1 MHSKTQTLRFE
12 TEKGIDGMK
21 KTLSIVLCVVMLF
34 ALTVPAFAASGK
46 NYYDYENY
54 MCVGDSIAAGCGLA
68 RDGKPTNFDQNA
80 EDYTKVYSN
89 NYIYLGYDFAAAP
102 NAYHSLVANELGA
115 NLLQCARSGLR
126 AVELRYMLDGTYND
140 YDKDRIWGNT
150 YFDTDGNGF
159 TTADLDAL
167 NAYVKY
173 SDKIKQAD
181 LISINVGSND
191 VFSFA
196 LNVVLRELTKDT
208 SDPTLNAI
216 KEYLEKT
223 GNIGAAFGKLID
235 AYQSMGKI
243 ADLATA
249 LTTTMNK
256 AYMQFTVNYAAVIER
271 IYEINPDITIVGV
284 GVYNP
289 FDGFRLSADS
299 NLDLSGIASPVV
311 AAINAHIASYKL
323 KYSNF
328 CYADVVGTQTYPM
341 SYDDHYFWEYFT
353 LKVHPDIEGYQ
364 FMTKQILDALPEAPL
379 PAPAVTSA
387 TDPASGKIMLN
398 WAAVRGAA
406 KYEVYRSLT
415 KYGPFVKMTSTDGT
429 DCTDTSAK
437 AGYTYY
443 YKVRAVAADGTK
455 GDYSSVV
462 YRTCDCVAPVVKGGN
477 NAATGKV
484 TLTWD
489 KVSGAK
495 EYVVYRANYSN
506 GTYTKMFTTKNTS
519 YTNTTANAG
528 YTYYYKVKAISYKTA
543 YADSAMSNM
552 VTRTCDCAAPA
563 VKIAL
568 NSDGHPKLTWDKVT
582 GAEKYRV
589 YRSTDGKNFSY
600 YYTATATYFNNNSA
614 TAGATYYYKVM
625 AVSARSSY
633 ANSAMSSVVSIRA
646 R

>member
-1 MHSKTQTLRFE
+1 
-12 TEKGIDGMK
+12 MK
-21 KTLSIVLCVVMLF
+21 KILSIVLCVVMLF

-68 RDGKPTNFDQNA
+68 RDGKPTNFDQTVD
-80 EDYTKVYSN
+80 DYTKVYSN
-89 NYIYLGYDFAAAP
+89 NYIYLGYDFNAAP
-102 NAYHSLVANELGA
+102 AAYHSLVANELGA
-115 NLLQCARSGLR
+115 NLLQCARSALR
-126 AVELRYMLDGTYND
+126 AVEFRYFLDGTYND
-140 YDKDRIWGNT
+140 YDESCIWGNI
-150 YFDTDGNGF
+150 YYDSDGNGF
-159 TTADLDAL
+159 ALPDLDAV
-167 NAYVKY
+167 NAYVNY
-173 SDKIKQAD
+173 PEKIKQAD
-181 LISINVGSND
+181 LLSINVGSND
-191 VFSFA
+191 VFSFT

-216 KEYLEKT
+216 KDFLDKT
-223 GNIGAAFGKLID
+223 GNVGAAFGKLIA
-235 AYQSMGKI
+235 AYQPMGKT
-243 ADLATA
+243 ADLVRA
-249 LTTTMNK
+249 LTETMNK
-256 AYMQFTVNYAAVIER
+256 AYNQFTVNYEAIMKEV
-271 IYEINPDITIVGV
+271 YKLNPDITVVGV

-289 FDGFRLSADS
+289 FTYFRLSED
-299 NLDLSGIASPVV
+299 NQLDLSGIAAPIVT
-311 AAINAHIASYKL
+311 AINAHIASYKL
-323 KYSNF
+323 KYDNF
-328 CYADVVGTQTYPM
+328 YYADVVGTETYPM
-341 SYDDHYFWEYFT
+341 NYDDRYFWEYFT
-353 LKVHPDIEGYQ
+353 LKVHPTIEGHQ
-364 FMTKQILDALPEAPL
+364 FMAQQILDALPEAPL

-387 TDPASGKIMLN
+387 TDPASGKIMLK
-398 WAAVRGAA
+398 WAAVKNAE
-406 KYEVYRSLT
+406 KYEVYRSSSKGGLYT
-415 KYGPFVKMTSTDGT
+415 KKITTDELG
-429 DCTDTSAK
+429 CTDTSAK

-443 YKVRAVAADGTK
+443 YKVRAVTADGTK

-462 YRTCDCVAPVVKGGN
+462 YRTCDCAAPVVKGGN

-495 EYVVYRANYSN
+495 EYVVYRADYSN
-506 GTYTKMFTTKNTS
+506 GTYTKMYTTKNTS

-552 VTRTCDCAAPA
+552 VTRTCDCAAPV

-614 TAGATYYYKVM
+614 TAGTTYYYKVM
-625 AVSARSSY
+625 AVSARTSY
-633 ANSAMSSVVSIRA
+633 ADSAMSSVVSIRA
-646 R
+646 K

>member
-1 MHSKTQTLRFE
+1 
-12 TEKGIDGMK
+12 MK

-68 RDGKPTNFDQNA
+68 RDGKPTNFDQTVD
-80 EDYTKVYSN
+80 DYTKVYSN
-89 NYIYLGYDFAAAP
+89 DYIYLGHDFNAAP
-102 NAYHSLVANELGA
+102 AAYHSLVANELGA
-115 NLLQCARSGLR
+115 NLLQCARSALR
-126 AVELRYMLDGTYND
+126 AVEFRYFLDGTYND
-140 YDKDRIWGNT
+140 YDESCIWGNI
-150 YFDTDGNGF
+150 YYDSDGNGF
-159 TTADLDAL
+159 ALPDLDAV
-167 NAYVKY
+167 NAYVNY
-173 SDKIKQAD
+173 PEKIKQAD
-181 LISINVGSND
+181 LLSINVGSND
-191 VFSFA
+191 VFSFT

-216 KEYLEKT
+216 KDFLDKT
-223 GNIGAAFGKLID
+223 GNVGAAFGKLID
-235 AYQSMGKI
+235 AYQSMGKT
-243 ADLATA
+243 ADLVRA
-249 LTTTMNK
+249 LTETMNK
-256 AYMQFTVNYAAVIER
+256 AYNQFTVNYEAIMKEV
-271 IYEINPDITIVGV
+271 YKLNPDITVVGV

-289 FDGFRLSADS
+289 FTYFRLSED
-299 NLDLSGIASPVV
+299 NQLDLSGIAAPIVT
-311 AAINAHIASYKL
+311 AINAHIASYKL
-323 KYSNF
+323 KYDNF
-328 CYADVVGTQTYPM
+328 YYADVVGTETYPM
-341 SYDDHYFWEYFT
+341 NYDDRYFWEYFI
-353 LKVHPDIEGYQ
+353 LKVHPTIEGHQ
-364 FMTKQILDALPEAPL
+364 FMAQQILNALPEAPL

-387 TDPASGKIMLN
+387 TDPASGKIMLK
-398 WAAVRGAA
+398 WAAVKNAE
-406 KYEVYRSLT
+406 KYEVYRSSSKGGLYT
-415 KYGPFVKMTSTDGT
+415 KKITTDELG
-429 DCTDTSAK
+429 CTDTSAK

-443 YKVRAVAADGTK
+443 YKVRAVTADGTK

-462 YRTCDCVAPVVKGGN
+462 YRTCDCAAPVVKGGN

-495 EYVVYRANYSN
+495 EYVVYRADYSN
-506 GTYTKMFTTKNTS
+506 GTYTKMYTTKNTS

-552 VTRTCDCAAPA
+552 VTRTCDCAAPV

-614 TAGATYYYKVM
+614 TAGTTYYYKVM
-625 AVSARSSY
+625 AVSARTSY
-633 ANSAMSSVVSIRA
+633 ADSAMSSVVSIRA
-646 R
+646 K

>member
-1 MHSKTQTLRFE
+1 
-12 TEKGIDGMK
+12 MK

-140 YDKDRIWGNT
+140 YDKDCIWGNT

-208 SDPTLNAI
+208 SDPVLNAI

-323 KYSNF
+323 KCSNF

-387 TDPASGKIMLN
+387 TDPATGKITLN
-398 WAAVRGAA
+398 WAAVKNAE

-429 DCTDTSAK
+429 GCTDTSAK

-462 YRTCDCVAPVVKGGN
+462 YRTCDCAAPVVKGGN
-477 NAATGKV
+477 NAATGKI

-568 NSDGHPKLTWDKVT
+568 NSDGHPKLTWDKVN

-600 YYTATATYFNNNSA
+600 CYTATATYFNNNSA
-614 TAGATYYYKVM
+614 TAGTTYYYKVM
-625 AVSARSSY
+625 AVSARTSY

>member
-1 MHSKTQTLRFE
+1 
-12 TEKGIDGMK
+12 MK
-21 KTLSIVLCVVMLF
+21 Y
-34 ALTVPAFAASGK
+34 P
-46 NYYDYENY
+46 
-54 MCVGDSIAAGCGLA
+54 
-68 RDGKPTNFDQNA
+68 
-80 EDYTKVYSN
+80 
-89 NYIYLGYDFAAAP
+89 
-102 NAYHSLVANELGA
+102 
-115 NLLQCARSGLR
+115 
-126 AVELRYMLDGTYND
+126 
-140 YDKDRIWGNT
+140 
-150 YFDTDGNGF
+150 
-159 TTADLDAL
+159 
-167 NAYVKY
+167 
-173 SDKIKQAD
+173 DKIKQAD

-216 KEYLEKT
+216 KKYLEKT

-364 FMTKQILDALPEAPL
+364 FMAKQILDALPEAPL

-387 TDPASGKIMLN
+387 TDPASGKIMLK
-398 WAAVRGAA
+398 WAAVKNAE
-406 KYEVYRSLT
+406 KYEVYRSLSKGGLYT
-415 KYGPFVKMTSTDGT
+415 KKITTDELG
-429 DCTDTSAK
+429 CTDTSAK

-443 YKVRAVAADGTK
+443 YKVRAVTADGTK

-462 YRTCDCVAPVVKGGN
+462 YRTCDCAAPVVKGGN
-477 NAATGKV
+477 NASTGKV

-519 YTNTTANAG
+519 YTNTSANAG
-528 YTYYYKVKAISYKTA
+528 YTYYYKVKAISSKTA

-614 TAGATYYYKVM
+614 TAGTTYYYKVM
-625 AVSARSSY
+625 AVSARTSY
-633 ANSAMSSVVSIRA
+633 ADSAMSSVVSIRA
-646 R
+646 K

>member
-1 MHSKTQTLRFE
+1 
-12 TEKGIDGMK
+12 MK

-89 NYIYLGYDFAAAP
+89 DYIYLGYDFAAAP

-140 YDKDRIWGNT
+140 YDKDCIWGNT

-208 SDPTLNAI
+208 SNPALNAI

-243 ADLATA
+243 ADLTSA

-256 AYMQFTVNYAAVIER
+256 AYMQFTVNYAAVIEK

-289 FDGFRLSADS
+289 FDGLRLSADS
-299 NLDLSGIASPVV
+299 NLDLSGIASPIVT
-311 AAINAHIASYKL
+311 AINTHIKGLKL
-323 KYSNF
+323 THSNYY
-328 CYADVVGTQTYPM
+328 YADIVGTPTYPM
-341 SYDDHYFWEYFT
+341 NYDDQYFWEYFN
-353 LKVHPDIEGYQ
+353 LKMHPTIEGHKYI
-364 FMTKQILDALPEAPL
+364 TGKILDALPTAPL
-379 PAPAVTSA
+379 AAPAVAAGNDAA
-387 TDPASGKIMLN
+387 TGKITLS

-406 KYEVYRSLT
+406 SYDVYRSLT
-415 KYGPFVKMTSTDGT
+415 KYGPFVKMTSTDGAS
-429 DCTDTSAK
+429 CTDTSAK
-437 AGYTYY
+437 VGYTYY

-455 GDYSSVV
+455 SDYSTVV
-462 YRTCDCVAPVVKGGN
+462 SRTCDCAAPVVKGGN
-477 NAATGKV
+477 NASTGKV

-528 YTYYYKVKAISYKTA
+528 YTYYYKVKAISSKTSD
-543 YADSAMSNM
+543 ADSALSAM
-552 VTRTCDCAAPA
+552 VTRTCDCAAP
-563 VKIAL
+563 VVRIAL

-582 GAEKYRV
+582 GADRYWV

-600 YYTATATYFNNNSA
+600 YYTAKTTYFNNNSA
-614 TAGATYYYKVM
+614 TAGAAYYYKVM

-633 ANSAMSSVVSIRA
+633 ANSAMSSVVSITA
-646 R
+646 K

>member
-1 MHSKTQTLRFE
+1 
-12 TEKGIDGMK
+12 MK

-216 KEYLEKT
+216 KKYLEKT

-243 ADLATA
+243 ADLTSA

-462 YRTCDCVAPVVKGGN
+462 YRTCDCAAPVVKGGN
-477 NAATGKV
+477 NASTGKV

-495 EYVVYRANYSN
+495 QYVVYRANYSN

-528 YTYYYKVKAISYKTA
+528 YTYYYKVKAISSKTSD
-543 YADSAMSNM
+543 ADSALSAM

-563 VKIAL
+563 VKIDL

-614 TAGATYYYKVM
+614 TAGTTYYYKVM
-625 AVSARSSY
+625 AVSARTSY
-633 ANSAMSSVVSIRA
+633 ADSVMSSVVSIRA
-646 R
+646 K

>member
-1 MHSKTQTLRFE
+1 
-12 TEKGIDGMK
+12 MK

-89 NYIYLGYDFAAAP
+89 DYIYLGYDFAAAP

-173 SDKIKQAD
+173 PDKIKQAD

-216 KEYLEKT
+216 KKYLEKT

-243 ADLATA
+243 ADLAAA

-284 GVYNP
+284 SVYNP

-341 SYDDHYFWEYFT
+341 NYDDHYFWEYFS

-364 FMTKQILDALPEAPL
+364 FMAKQILDALPEAPL

-387 TDPASGKIMLN
+387 TDPASGKIMLK
-398 WAAVRGAA
+398 WAAVKNAE
-406 KYEVYRSLT
+406 KYEVYRSLSKSGLYT
-415 KYGPFVKMTSTDGT
+415 KKITTDELS
-429 DCTDTSAK
+429 CTDTSAK

-462 YRTCDCVAPVVKGGN
+462 YRTCDCAAPVVKGGN

-519 YTNTTANAG
+519 YTNTSANAG
-528 YTYYYKVKAISYKTA
+528 YTYYYKVKAISSKTA
-543 YADSAMSNM
+543 YADSAMSNI
-552 VTRTCDCAAPA
+552 VTRTCDCAAPV

-614 TAGATYYYKVM
+614 TAGTTYYYKVM
-625 AVSARSSY
+625 AVSARTSY

-646 R
+646 K

>member
-1 MHSKTQTLRFE
+1 
-12 TEKGIDGMK
+12 MK

-89 NYIYLGYDFAAAP
+89 DYIYLGYDFAAAP

-140 YDKDRIWGNT
+140 YDKDCIWGNT

-208 SDPTLNAI
+208 SNPALNAI

-243 ADLATA
+243 ADLTSA

-256 AYMQFTVNYAAVIER
+256 AYMQFTVNYAAVIEK

-289 FDGFRLSADS
+289 FDGLRLSADS
-299 NLDLSGIASPVV
+299 NLDLSGITAPVV
-311 AAINAHIASYKL
+311 TSINTHIKGLKL
-323 KYSNF
+323 TYSNYY
-328 CYADVVGTQTYPM
+328 YADIVGTPTYPM
-341 SYDDHYFWEYFT
+341 NYDDQYFWEYFN
-353 LKVHPDIEGYQ
+353 LKMHPTIEGHKYIAEKI
-364 FMTKQILDALPEAPL
+364 FDALPTAPL
-379 PAPAVTSA
+379 AAPAVAAGNDAA
-387 TDPASGKIMLN
+387 TGKITLS

-429 DCTDTSAK
+429 GCTDTSAK
-437 AGYTYY
+437 VGYAYY

-455 GDYSSVV
+455 SDYSTVV
-462 YRTCDCVAPVVKGGN
+462 SRTCDCAAPVVKGGN
-477 NAATGKV
+477 NASTGKV

-528 YTYYYKVKAISYKTA
+528 YTYYYKVQAISSKTSD
-543 YADSAMSNM
+543 ADSALSAM
-552 VTRTCDCAAPA
+552 VTRTCDCAAPV

-582 GAEKYRV
+582 GADRYWV

-600 YYTATATYFNNNSA
+600 YYTAKTTYFNNNSA
-614 TAGATYYYKVM
+614 TAGATYYYKVV
-625 AVSARSSY
+625 AASARSSY

-646 R
+646 K

>member
-1 MHSKTQTLRFE
+1 MHLKTQTLRFE

-208 SDPTLNAI
+208 SDPVLNAI

-341 SYDDHYFWEYFT
+341 SYDDHYFWEYFS

-364 FMTKQILDALPEAPL
+364 FMAKQILDALPEAPL

-443 YKVRAVAADGTK
+443 YKVRAVTADGTK

-462 YRTCDCVAPVVKGGN
+462 YRTCDCAAPVVKGGN
-477 NAATGKV
+477 NASTGKV

-519 YTNTTANAG
+519 YTNTSANAG

-568 NSDGHPKLTWDKVT
+568 NSDGHPKLTWDKVN

-614 TAGATYYYKVM
+614 TAGTTYYYKVM

-646 R
+646 K

>member
-89 NYIYLGYDFAAAP
+89 DYIYLGYDFAAAP

-208 SDPTLNAI
+208 SDPVLNAI
-216 KEYLEKT
+216 KDYLEKT

-341 SYDDHYFWEYFT
+341 SYDDHYFWEYFS

-387 TDPASGKIMLN
+387 TDPASGKITLN
-398 WAAVRGAA
+398 WAAVKNAE

-415 KYGPFVKMTSTDGT
+415 KYGPFVKMTSTDETG
-429 DCTDTSAK
+429 CTDTSAK

-462 YRTCDCVAPVVKGGN
+462 YRTCDCAAPVVKGGN
-477 NAATGKV
+477 NASTGKV

-519 YTNTTANAG
+519 YTNTSANAG

-563 VKIAL
+563 VKIDL

-625 AVSARSSY
+625 AVSARTSY
-633 ANSAMSSVVSIRA
+633 ADSAMSSVVSIRA
-646 R
+646 K

>member
-1 MHSKTQTLRFE
+1 
-12 TEKGIDGMK
+12 MK
-21 KTLSIVLCVVMLF
+21 KILSIVLCVVMLF

-68 RDGKPTNFDQNA
+68 RDGKPTNFDQTVD
-80 EDYTKVYSN
+80 DYTKVYSN
-89 NYIYLGYDFAAAP
+89 NYIYLGYDFNAAP
-102 NAYHSLVANELGA
+102 AAYHSLVANELGA
-115 NLLQCARSGLR
+115 NLLQCARSALR
-126 AVELRYMLDGTYND
+126 AVEFRYFLDGTYND
-140 YDKDRIWGNT
+140 YDESCIWGNI
-150 YFDTDGNGF
+150 YYDSDGNGF
-159 TTADLDAL
+159 ALPELDAV
-167 NAYVKY
+167 NAYVNY
-173 SDKIKQAD
+173 PEKIKQAD
-181 LISINVGSND
+181 LLSINVGPND

-216 KEYLEKT
+216 KDFLDKT
-223 GNIGAAFGKLID
+223 GNVGAAFGKLID
-235 AYQSMGKI
+235 AYQSMGKT
-243 ADLATA
+243 ADLVRA
-249 LTTTMNK
+249 LTETMNK
-256 AYMQFTVNYAAVIER
+256 AYNQFTVNYEAIMKEV
-271 IYEINPDITIVGV
+271 YKLNPDITVVGV
-284 GVYNP
+284 SVYNP
-289 FDGFRLSADS
+289 STYFRLSED
-299 NLDLSGIASPVV
+299 NQLDLSGIAAPIVT
-311 AAINAHIASYKL
+311 AINAHIASYKL
-323 KYSNF
+323 KYDNF
-328 CYADVVGTQTYPM
+328 YYADVVGTETYPM
-341 SYDDHYFWEYFT
+341 NYDDRYFWEYFT
-353 LKVHPDIEGYQ
+353 LKVHPTIEGHQ
-364 FMTKQILDALPEAPL
+364 FMAQQILNALPEAPL

-387 TDPASGKIMLN
+387 TDPASGKIMLK
-398 WAAVRGAA
+398 WAAVKNAE
-406 KYEVYRSLT
+406 KYEVYRSSSKGGLYT
-415 KYGPFVKMTSTDGT
+415 KKITTDELG
-429 DCTDTSAK
+429 CTDTSAK

-443 YKVRAVAADGTK
+443 YKVRAVTADGTK

-462 YRTCDCVAPVVKGGN
+462 YRTCDCAAPVVKGGN

-495 EYVVYRANYSN
+495 EYVVYRADYSN
-506 GTYTKMFTTKNTS
+506 GTYTKMYTTKNTS

-552 VTRTCDCAAPA
+552 VTRTCDCAAPV

-614 TAGATYYYKVM
+614 TAGTTYYYKVM
-625 AVSARSSY
+625 AVSARTSY
-633 ANSAMSSVVSIRA
+633 ADSAMSSVVSIRA
-646 R
+646 K

>member
-1 MHSKTQTLRFE
+1 LRFE

-21 KTLSIVLCVVMLF
+21 KILSIVLCVVMLF

-68 RDGKPTNFDQNA
+68 RDGKPTNFDQTVD
-80 EDYTKVYSN
+80 DYTKVYSN
-89 NYIYLGYDFAAAP
+89 NYIYLGYDFNAAP
-102 NAYHSLVANELGA
+102 AAYHSLVANELGA
-115 NLLQCARSGLR
+115 NLLQCARSALR
-126 AVELRYMLDGTYND
+126 AVEFRYFLDGTYND
-140 YDKDRIWGNT
+140 YDESCIWGNI
-150 YFDTDGNGF
+150 YYDSDGNGF
-159 TTADLDAL
+159 ALPDLDAV
-167 NAYVKY
+167 NAYVNY
-173 SDKIKQAD
+173 PEKIKQAD
-181 LISINVGSND
+181 LLSINVGSND
-191 VFSFA
+191 VFSFT

-216 KEYLEKT
+216 KDFLDKT
-223 GNIGAAFGKLID
+223 GNVGAAFGKLID
-235 AYQSMGKI
+235 AYQSMGKT
-243 ADLATA
+243 ADLVRA
-249 LTTTMNK
+249 LTETMNK
-256 AYMQFTVNYAAVIER
+256 AYNQFTVNYEAIMKEV
-271 IYEINPDITIVGV
+271 YKLNPDITVVGV

-289 FDGFRLSADS
+289 FTYFRLSED
-299 NLDLSGIASPVV
+299 NQLDLSGIAAPIVT
-311 AAINAHIASYKL
+311 AINAHIASYKL
-323 KYSNF
+323 KYDNF
-328 CYADVVGTQTYPM
+328 YYADVVGTETYPM
-341 SYDDHYFWEYFT
+341 NYDDRYFWEYFT
-353 LKVHPDIEGYQ
+353 LKVHPTIEGHQ
-364 FMTKQILDALPEAPL
+364 FMAQQILDALPEAPL
-379 PAPAVTSA
+379 PAPAVTSD
-387 TDPASGKIMLN
+387 TDPASGKIMLK
-398 WAAVRGAA
+398 WAAVKNAE
-406 KYEVYRSLT
+406 KYEVYRSSSKGGLYT
-415 KYGPFVKMTSTDGT
+415 KKITTDELG
-429 DCTDTSAK
+429 CTDTSAK

-443 YKVRAVAADGTK
+443 YKVRAVTADGTK

-462 YRTCDCVAPVVKGGN
+462 YRTCDCAAPVVKGGN

-495 EYVVYRANYSN
+495 EYVVYRADYSN
-506 GTYTKMFTTKNTS
+506 GTYTKMYTTKNTS

-552 VTRTCDCAAPA
+552 VTRTCDCAAPV

-614 TAGATYYYKVM
+614 TAGTTYYYKVM
-625 AVSARSSY
+625 AVSARTSY
-633 ANSAMSSVVSIRA
+633 ADSAMSSVVSIRA
-646 R
+646 K

>member
-1 MHSKTQTLRFE
+1 
-12 TEKGIDGMK
+12 MK
-21 KTLSIVLCVVMLF
+21 KILSIVLCVVMLF

-68 RDGKPTNFDQNA
+68 RDGKPTNFDQTVD
-80 EDYTKVYSN
+80 DYTKVYSN
-89 NYIYLGYDFAAAP
+89 NYIYLGYDFNAAP
-102 NAYHSLVANELGA
+102 AAYHSLVANELGA
-115 NLLQCARSGLR
+115 NLLQCARSALR
-126 AVELRYMLDGTYND
+126 AVEFRYFLDGTYND
-140 YDKDRIWGNT
+140 YDESCIWGNI
-150 YFDTDGNGF
+150 YYDSDCNGF
-159 TTADLDAL
+159 ALPDLDAV
-167 NAYVKY
+167 NAYVNY
-173 SDKIKQAD
+173 PEKIKQAD
-181 LISINVGSND
+181 LLSINVGSND
-191 VFSFA
+191 VFSFT
-196 LNVVLRELTKDT
+196 LNVVLRELTEDT

-216 KEYLEKT
+216 KDFLDKT
-223 GNIGAAFGKLID
+223 GNVGAAFGKLID
-235 AYQSMGKI
+235 AYQSMGKT
-243 ADLATA
+243 ADLVRA
-249 LTTTMNK
+249 LTETMNK
-256 AYMQFTVNYAAVIER
+256 AYNQFTVNYEAIMKEV
-271 IYEINPDITIVGV
+271 YKLNPDITVVGV

-289 FDGFRLSADS
+289 FTYFRLSED
-299 NLDLSGIASPVV
+299 NQLDLSGIAAPIVT
-311 AAINAHIASYKL
+311 AINAHIASYKL
-323 KYSNF
+323 KYDNF
-328 CYADVVGTQTYPM
+328 YYADVVGTETYPM
-341 SYDDHYFWEYFT
+341 NYDDRYFWEYFT
-353 LKVHPDIEGYQ
+353 LKVHPTIEGHQ
-364 FMTKQILDALPEAPL
+364 FMAQQILDALPEAPL

-387 TDPASGKIMLN
+387 TDPASGKIMLK
-398 WAAVRGAA
+398 WAAVKNAE
-406 KYEVYRSLT
+406 KYEVYRSSSKGGLYT
-415 KYGPFVKMTSTDGT
+415 KKITTDELG
-429 DCTDTSAK
+429 CTDTSAK

-443 YKVRAVAADGTK
+443 YKVRAVTADGTK

-462 YRTCDCVAPVVKGGN
+462 YRTCDCAAPVVKGGN

-495 EYVVYRANYSN
+495 EYVVYRADYSN
-506 GTYTKMFTTKNTS
+506 GTYTKMYTTKNTS

-614 TAGATYYYKVM
+614 TAGTTYYYKVM
-625 AVSARSSY
+625 AVSARTSY
-633 ANSAMSSVVSIRA
+633 ADSAMSSVVSIRA
-646 R
+646 K

>member
-140 YDKDRIWGNT
+140 YDKDCIWGNT

-364 FMTKQILDALPEAPL
+364 FMAKQILDALPEAPL

-429 DCTDTSAK
+429 GCTDTSAK
-437 AGYTYY
+437 VGYTYY
-443 YKVRAVAADGTK
+443 YKVRAVTADGTK

-462 YRTCDCVAPVVKGGN
+462 YRTCDCAAPVVKGGN

-568 NSDGHPKLTWDKVT
+568 NSDGHPKLTWDKVN

-600 YYTATATYFNNNSA
+600 CYTATATYFNNNSA
-614 TAGATYYYKVM
+614 TAGTTYYYKVM
-625 AVSARSSY
+625 AVSARTSY

>member
-1 MHSKTQTLRFE
+1 
-12 TEKGIDGMK
+12 MK
-21 KTLSIVLCVVMLF
+21 KILSIVLCVVMLF

-68 RDGKPTNFDQNA
+68 RDGKPTNFDQTVD
-80 EDYTKVYSN
+80 DYTKVYSN
-89 NYIYLGYDFAAAP
+89 NYIYLGYDFNAAP
-102 NAYHSLVANELGA
+102 AAYHSLVANELGA
-115 NLLQCARSGLR
+115 NLLQCARSALR
-126 AVELRYMLDGTYND
+126 AVEFRYFLDVTYND
-140 YDKDRIWGNT
+140 YDESCIWGNI
-150 YFDTDGNGF
+150 YYDSDGNGF
-159 TTADLDAL
+159 ALPDLDAV
-167 NAYVKY
+167 NAYVNY
-173 SDKIKQAD
+173 PEKIKQAD
-181 LISINVGSND
+181 LLSINVGSND
-191 VFSFA
+191 VFSFT

-216 KEYLEKT
+216 KDFLDKT
-223 GNIGAAFGKLID
+223 GNVGAAFGKLID
-235 AYQSMGKI
+235 AYQSMGKT
-243 ADLATA
+243 ADLVRA
-249 LTTTMNK
+249 LTETMNK
-256 AYMQFTVNYAAVIER
+256 AYNQFTVNYEAIMKEV
-271 IYEINPDITIVGV
+271 YKLNPDITVVGV

-289 FDGFRLSADS
+289 FTYFRLSED
-299 NLDLSGIASPVV
+299 NQLDLSGIAAPIVT
-311 AAINAHIASYKL
+311 AINAHIASYKL
-323 KYSNF
+323 KYDNF
-328 CYADVVGTQTYPM
+328 YYADVVGTETYPM
-341 SYDDHYFWEYFT
+341 NYDDRYFWEYFT
-353 LKVHPDIEGYQ
+353 LKVHPTIEGHQ
-364 FMTKQILDALPEAPL
+364 FMAQQILDALPEAPL

-387 TDPASGKIMLN
+387 TDPASGKIMLK
-398 WAAVRGAA
+398 WAAVKNAE
-406 KYEVYRSLT
+406 KYEVYRSSSKGGLYT
-415 KYGPFVKMTSTDGT
+415 KKITTDELG
-429 DCTDTSAK
+429 CTDTSAK

-443 YKVRAVAADGTK
+443 YKVRAVTADGTK

-462 YRTCDCVAPVVKGGN
+462 YRTCDCAAPVVKGGN

-495 EYVVYRANYSN
+495 EYVVYRADYSN
-506 GTYTKMFTTKNTS
+506 GTYTKMYTTKNTS

-552 VTRTCDCAAPA
+552 VTRTCDCAAPV

-614 TAGATYYYKVM
+614 TAGTTYYYKVM
-625 AVSARSSY
+625 AVSARTSY
-633 ANSAMSSVVSIRA
+633 ADSAMSSVVSIRA
-646 R
+646 K

>member
-1 MHSKTQTLRFE
+1 
-12 TEKGIDGMK
+12 MK

-80 EDYTKVYSN
+80 ENYTTVYSN

-140 YDKDRIWGNT
+140 YDKDCIWGNT

-167 NAYVKY
+167 DAYVKY

-208 SDPTLNAI
+208 SDPVLNAI

-341 SYDDHYFWEYFT
+341 SYDDHYFWEYFS

-379 PAPAVTSA
+379 PTPAVTSA

-398 WAAVRGAA
+398 WAAVKNAE

-429 DCTDTSAK
+429 GCTDTSAK

-455 GDYSSVV
+455 SDYSTVV
-462 YRTCDCVAPVVKGGN
+462 YRTCDCAAPVVKGGN
-477 NAATGKV
+477 NASTGKV

-625 AVSARSSY
+625 AVSARTSY

-646 R
+646 K

>member
-140 YDKDRIWGNT
+140 YDKDCIWGNT

-173 SDKIKQAD
+173 PDKIKQAD

-398 WAAVRGAA
+398 WAEVKNAE

-415 KYGPFVKMTSTDGT
+415 KNGPFVKMTSTDGT
-429 DCTDTSAK
+429 GCTDTSAK

-443 YKVRAVAADGTK
+443 YKVRAVTADGTK
-455 GDYSSVV
+455 GDYSTVV
-462 YRTCDCVAPVVKGGN
+462 YRTCDCAAPVVKGGN
-477 NAATGKV
+477 NAFTGKV

-519 YTNTTANAG
+519 YTNTSANAG

-625 AVSARSSY
+625 AVSARTSY

-646 R
+646 K

>member
-89 NYIYLGYDFAAAP
+89 DYIYLGYDFAAAP

-140 YDKDRIWGNT
+140 YDKDCIWGNT

-208 SDPTLNAI
+208 SDPVLNAI

-341 SYDDHYFWEYFT
+341 SYDDHYFWEYFS

-364 FMTKQILDALPEAPL
+364 FMAKQILDALPEAPL

-462 YRTCDCVAPVVKGGN
+462 YRTCDCAAPVVKGGN

-614 TAGATYYYKVM
+614 TAGTTYYYKVM
-625 AVSARSSY
+625 AASARTSY
-633 ANSAMSSVVSIRA
+633 ADSAMSSVVSIRA
-646 R
+646 K

>member
-1 MHSKTQTLRFE
+1 
-12 TEKGIDGMK
+12 MK

-126 AVELRYMLDGTYND
+126 AVELRYMLEGTYND
-140 YDKDRIWGNT
+140 YDKDCIWGNT

-208 SDPTLNAI
+208 SDPVLNAI
-216 KEYLEKT
+216 KDYLEKT

-256 AYMQFTVNYAAVIER
+256 AYMQFTVNYAAVIEK
-271 IYEINPDITIVGV
+271 IYDINPDITIVGV

-289 FDGFRLSADS
+289 FDGFRLSEDS

-341 SYDDHYFWEYFT
+341 SYDDHYFWEYFS

-387 TDPASGKIMLN
+387 TDPASGKITLK
-398 WAAVRGAA
+398 WAAVKNAE

-455 GDYSSVV
+455 GDYSTVV
-462 YRTCDCVAPVVKGGN
+462 YRTCDCAAPVVKGGN
-477 NAATGKV
+477 NASTGKV

-519 YTNTTANAG
+519 YTNTSANAG

-568 NSDGHPKLTWDKVT
+568 NSDGHPKLTWDKVN

-614 TAGATYYYKVM
+614 TAGTTYYYKVM
-625 AVSARSSY
+625 AASARTSY
-633 ANSAMSSVVSIRA
+633 ADSAMSSVVSIRA

>member
-1 MHSKTQTLRFE
+1 
-12 TEKGIDGMK
+12 MK

-126 AVELRYMLDGTYND
+126 AVELRYMLEGTYND
-140 YDKDRIWGNT
+140 YDKDCIWGNT

-208 SDPTLNAI
+208 SDPVLNAI

-341 SYDDHYFWEYFT
+341 SYDDHYFWEYFS

-364 FMTKQILDALPEAPL
+364 FMAKQILDALPEAPL
-379 PAPAVTSA
+379 AAPAVAVGNDAA
-387 TDPASGKIMLN
+387 TGKITLN

-415 KYGPFVKMTSTDGT
+415 KYGPFVKMTSTDETG
-429 DCTDTSAK
+429 CTDTSAK

-462 YRTCDCVAPVVKGGN
+462 YRTCDCAAPVVKGGN
-477 NAATGKV
+477 NASTGKV

-528 YTYYYKVKAISYKTA
+528 YTYYYKVKAISSKTSD
-543 YADSAMSNM
+543 ADSALSAM

-614 TAGATYYYKVM
+614 TAGTTYYYKVM
-625 AVSARSSY
+625 AVSARTSY
-633 ANSAMSSVVSIRA
+633 ADSAMSSVVSIRA
-646 R
+646 K

>member
-1 MHSKTQTLRFE
+1 
-12 TEKGIDGMK
+12 MK
-21 KTLSIVLCVVMLF
+21 KILSIVLCVVMLF

-68 RDGKPTNFDQNA
+68 RDGKPTNFDQTVD
-80 EDYTKVYSN
+80 DYTKVYSN
-89 NYIYLGYDFAAAP
+89 NYIYLGYDFNAAP
-102 NAYHSLVANELGA
+102 AAYHSLVANELGA
-115 NLLQCARSGLR
+115 NLLQCARSALR
-126 AVELRYMLDGTYND
+126 AVEFRYFLDGTYND
-140 YDKDRIWGNT
+140 YDESCIWGNI
-150 YFDTDGNGF
+150 YYDSDGNGF
-159 TTADLDAL
+159 ALPDLDAV
-167 NAYVKY
+167 NAYVNY
-173 SDKIKQAD
+173 PEKIKQAD
-181 LISINVGSND
+181 LLSINVGSND
-191 VFSFA
+191 VFSFT

-216 KEYLEKT
+216 KDFLDKT
-223 GNIGAAFGKLID
+223 GNVGAAFGKLID

-243 ADLATA
+243 ADLVRA
-249 LTTTMNK
+249 LTETMNK
-256 AYMQFTVNYAAVIER
+256 ASNQFTVNYEAIMKEV
-271 IYEINPDITIVGV
+271 YKLNPDITVVGV

-289 FDGFRLSADS
+289 FTYFRLSED
-299 NLDLSGIASPVV
+299 NQLDLSGIAAPIVT
-311 AAINAHIASYKL
+311 AINAHIASYKL
-323 KYSNF
+323 KYDNF
-328 CYADVVGTQTYPM
+328 YYADVVGTETYPM
-341 SYDDHYFWEYFT
+341 NYDDRYFWEYFT
-353 LKVHPDIEGYQ
+353 LKVHPTIEGHQ
-364 FMTKQILDALPEAPL
+364 FMAQQILNALPEAPL

-387 TDPASGKIMLN
+387 TDPASGKIMLK
-398 WAAVRGAA
+398 WAAVKNAE
-406 KYEVYRSLT
+406 KYEVYRSSSKGGLYT
-415 KYGPFVKMTSTDGT
+415 KKITTDELG
-429 DCTDTSAK
+429 CTDTSAK

-443 YKVRAVAADGTK
+443 YKVRAVTADGTK

-462 YRTCDCVAPVVKGGN
+462 YRTCDCAAPVVKGGN

-495 EYVVYRANYSN
+495 EYVVYRADYSN
-506 GTYTKMFTTKNTS
+506 GTYTKMYTTKNTS

-552 VTRTCDCAAPA
+552 VTRTCDCAAPV

-614 TAGATYYYKVM
+614 TAGTTYYYKVM
-625 AVSARSSY
+625 AVSARTSY
-633 ANSAMSSVVSIRA
+633 ADSAMSSVVSIRA
-646 R
+646 K

>member
-89 NYIYLGYDFAAAP
+89 DYIYLGYDFAAAP

-208 SDPTLNAI
+208 SDPVLNAI

-341 SYDDHYFWEYFT
+341 SYDDHYFWEYFS

-398 WAAVRGAA
+398 WAAVKSAE
-406 KYEVYRSLT
+406 KYEVYRSLSKSGLYT
-415 KYGPFVKMTSTDGT
+415 KKITTDELG
-429 DCTDTSAK
+429 CTDTSAK

-455 GDYSSVV
+455 GDYSTVV
-462 YRTCDCVAPVVKGGN
+462 YRTCDCAAPVVKGGN
-477 NAATGKV
+477 NASTGKV

-519 YTNTTANAG
+519 YTNATANAG

-589 YRSTDGKNFSY
+589 YRSTDGKNFNY

-614 TAGATYYYKVM
+614 TAGTTYYYKVM

-633 ANSAMSSVVSIRA
+633 ANSAMSPVVSIRA

>member
-1 MHSKTQTLRFE
+1 
-12 TEKGIDGMK
+12 MK

-89 NYIYLGYDFAAAP
+89 DYIYLGYDFAAAP

-173 SDKIKQAD
+173 PDKIKQAD

-364 FMTKQILDALPEAPL
+364 FMAKQILDALPEAPL

-387 TDPASGKIMLN
+387 TDPASGKITLK

-429 DCTDTSAK
+429 GCTDTSAK

-462 YRTCDCVAPVVKGGN
+462 YRTCDCAAPVVKGGN
-477 NAATGKV
+477 NASTGKV

-625 AVSARSSY
+625 AVSARTSY
-633 ANSAMSSVVSIRA
+633 ADSAMSSVVSIRA
-646 R
+646 K

>member
-1 MHSKTQTLRFE
+1 
-12 TEKGIDGMK
+12 MK

-140 YDKDRIWGNT
+140 YDKDCIWGNT

-341 SYDDHYFWEYFT
+341 SYDDHYFWEYFS

-387 TDPASGKIMLN
+387 TDPASGKITLN
-398 WAAVRGAA
+398 WAAVKNAE
-406 KYEVYRSLT
+406 KYEVYRSLSKSGLYT
-415 KYGPFVKMTSTDGT
+415 KKITTDELG
-429 DCTDTSAK
+429 CTDTSAK

-455 GDYSSVV
+455 GDYSTVV
-462 YRTCDCVAPVVKGGN
+462 SRTCDCAAPVVKGGN
-477 NAATGKV
+477 NASTGKV

-543 YADSAMSNM
+543 YADSVMSNM